1 MAPPSHHRTV
11 AQGQNETGPLETMR
25 QNITVA
31 GLQYAHQPAQRQT
44 NLERARELILA
55 HPGHDIYVLPELA
68 SSGYD
73 VDAFKQLDRLAE
85 SERGESFSFFS
96 RLAVQQG
103 CFICYSFPRRHGPG
117 KYTISAAVVDDRG
130 KLACLY
136 DKMHVC
142 QFGDCTEKDFF
153 AAGST
158 PGGVFEVRGIKV
170 GVSICYDI
178 RFPELTRHLALAEG
192 IVLLLHLGGWPRDAA
207 FYTWHTFVTT
217 RAMEN
222 SIYIMSVNRAGEY
235 NGCSVFCP
243 PFVDNQTRPVRLGSE
258 EGVLLGEV
266 DLEHLKR
273 IRSTYPFL
281 QDRRPEL
288 YDK

>member
-1 MAPPSHHRTV
+1 MEGKLS
-11 AQGQNETGPLETMR
+11 
-25 QNITVA
+25 VA
-31 GLQYAHQPAQRQT
+31 GLQYAHEPGQRQS
-44 NLERARELILA
+44 NLKRAARMIEA
-55 HPGHDIYVLPELA
+55 NPGHDIYALPELA
-68 SSGYD
+68 SSGYAIE
-73 VDAFKQLDRLAE
+73 AFKQLDKLAE
-85 SERGESFSFFS
+85 TEEGPSFSFFS
-96 RLAVQQG
+96 SLAVKEK
-103 CFICYSFPRRHGPG
+103 CFICYSFPRRHDSGDF
-117 KYTISAAVVDDRG
+117 TISAAVVDDRG
-130 KLACLY
+130 NLVCLY
-136 DKMHVC
+136 DKMHIC

-153 AAGST
+153 VPGSK
-158 PGGVFEVRGIKV
+158 PAGVFEIQGMKV

-178 RFPELTRHLALAEG
+178 RFPELTRYLALQEK

-243 PFVDNQTRPVRLGSE
+243 PFVDHETLPVSMGSE
-258 EGVLLGEV
+258 EGLLKGEV
-266 DLEHLKR
+266 DLDHLQR

-281 QDRRPEL
+281 KDRRPEI

>member
-1 MAPPSHHRTV
+1 
-11 AQGQNETGPLETMR
+11 MR
-25 QNITVA
+25 KNITVA
-31 GLQYAHQPAQRQT
+31 GLQYAHQPGQRQS
-44 NLERARELILA
+44 NLERAQELILA
-55 HPGHDIYVLPELA
+55 HSGHDIYVLPELA
-68 SSGYD
+68 SSGYGIE
-73 VDAFKQLDRLAE
+73 AFQQLDRLAE
-85 SERGESFSFFS
+85 TERGPSFSFFS
-96 RLAVQQG
+96 RLAVQQE
-103 CFICYSFPRRHGPG
+103 CFICYSFPRRHESG
-117 KYTISAAVVDDRG
+117 KYTISAAVVNDGG
-130 KLACLY
+130 KLVCLY

-153 AAGST
+153 AAGAR
-158 PGGVFEVRGIKV
+158 PAGVFDIQGVKV

-178 RFPELTRHLALAEG
+178 RFPELTRYLVLKEQ

-222 SIYIMSVNRAGEY
+222 GIYIMSTNRAGDY
-235 NGCSVFCP
+235 NGCSIFCP
-243 PFVDNQTRPVRLGSE
+243 PFVDNQVKPTSLGSA
-258 EGVLLGEV
+258 EGVLVGKI
-266 DLEHLKR
+266 DLSTLEE